1 MKEMFLNYEESI
13 NEEINKIDRLY
24 DGKDETIKNFKILDE
39 ILIRINK
46 VINNVLDLS
55 TEFIE
60 FKELGVYKKRINS
73 FDILEK
79 NNVIDKEVKKS
90 LEALCGLKDT
100 NMNNRDEIDANNVIY
115 IINNKFKEVKDF
127 LSNISKNI

>member
-13 NEEINKIDRLY
+13 NEEINKINRLY
-24 DGKDETIKNFKILDE
+24 DGKDETIKNLKILDE

-90 LEALCGLKDT
+90 LEDLCGLKDM

>member
-1 MKEMFLNYEESI
+1 MKEKFLNYEENI
-13 NEEINKIDRLY
+13 NEEINKINRLY
-24 DGKDETIKNFKILDE
+24 DGKEESIKNFKILDE

-55 TEFIE
+55 TEFID
-60 FKELGVYKKRINS
+60 FKKLGVYKKRINS
-73 FDILEK
+73 FEILEK
-79 NNVIDKEVKKS
+79 NNVIDKEAKKS
-90 LEALCGLKDT
+90 LEALCGLKDM

-127 LSNISKNI
+127 LSTISKNI

>member
-13 NEEINKIDRLY
+13 NEEINKIDCLY

>member
-13 NEEINKIDRLY
+13 NEEINKINRLY
-24 DGKDETIKNFKILDE
+24 DGKEETIKDLKILDE

-90 LEALCGLKDT
+90 LEALCGLKDM

>member
-13 NEEINKIDRLY
+13 NEEINKINHLY
-24 DGKDETIKNFKILDE
+24 DGKEESIKNFKILDE

-55 TEFIE
+55 TEFIG

-73 FDILEK
+73 FEILEK
-79 NNVIDKEVKKS
+79 NNVIDKEVKKF
-90 LEALCGLKDT
+90 LEALCGLKDM
-100 NMNNRDEIDANNVIY
+100 NMNNKDEIDANNVIY

-127 LSNISKNI
+127 LSTISKNI

>member
-1 MKEMFLNYEESI
+1 MKEMFLKYEKII
-13 NEEINKIDRLY
+13 NEEINKINHIY
-24 DGKDETIKNFKILDE
+24 HGKEESIKNLKILDE
-39 ILIRINK
+39 ILTRINK
-46 VINNVLDLS
+46 VINSVLDLS

-79 NNVIDKEVKKS
+79 NNVIDKKIKKS
-90 LEALCGLKDT
+90 MEDLCGLKDI

-115 IINNKFKEVKDF
+115 IINNILKEVKGF
-127 LSNISKNI
+127 LSTISNNI